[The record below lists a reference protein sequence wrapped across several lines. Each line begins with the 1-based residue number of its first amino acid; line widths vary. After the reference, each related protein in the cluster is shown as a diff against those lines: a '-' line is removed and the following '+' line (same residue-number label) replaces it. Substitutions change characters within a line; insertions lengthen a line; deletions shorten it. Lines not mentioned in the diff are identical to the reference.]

1 METPFQPFD
10 PNGDERTGRGP
21 RIREIPLRL
30 VIPNLVTV
38 LAICA
43 GLSGI
48 RLAFQGR
55 FEVAVAMVL
64 LAALL
69 DALDGRIAR
78 RLKATSK
85 FGAQLDSLADV
96 INFGVSPAFVLYA
109 YSLEHARSLGWI
121 AALVYVIATALRLAR
136 FNVMAESPNK
146 PSWQGDF
153 FVGVPAPAGA
163 VLVMLPIYFGF
174 LGIQPDDVYAYITAL
189 YSIGVAFLLISRVP
203 VYSGKGAKGIRRD
216 LVVPL
221 ILGIAVYVLLL
232 MSYTWETMT
241 FSALAY
247 LGFIP
252 FSARMFSKRYADETT
267 RQEPENE

>member
-10 PNGDERTGRGP
+10 PNGDENARRGP

-30 VIPNLVTV
+30 VVPNLVTV
-38 LAICA
+38 LAMCA

-48 RLAFQGR
+48 RLAFQER
-55 FEVAVAMVL
+55 FETAVAMVL

-96 INFGVSPAFVLYA
+96 INFGVAPALVLYA
-109 YSLEHARSLGWI
+109 YSLDHVRSLGWI
-121 AALVYVIATALRLAR
+121 AALIYVIATALRLAR
-136 FNVMAESPNK
+136 FNVMAESTNK
-146 PSWQGDF
+146 PAWQADF

-163 VLVMLPIYFGF
+163 VLVMLPIYSGF
-174 LGIQPDDVYAYITAL
+174 LGFRPDEIYASVTAL
-189 YSIGVAFLLISRVP
+189 YAIAIAFLLISRVP
-203 VYSGKGAKGIRRD
+203 IFSGKSAKGIRRD

-241 FSALAY
+241 FSAIAY
-247 LGFIP
+247 LAFIP
-252 FSARMFSKRYADETT
+252 YSTRMFNKRYAAEQARDAP
-267 RQEPENE
+267 QND